1 MIPTINLVSSTG
13 KAGKLS
19 FPTEETRFLAT
30 GFLNNYFIN
39 PF

>member
-1 MIPTINLVSSTG
+1 MIPTINRVYSTG
-13 KAGKLS
+13 NSGKLS
-19 FPTEETRFLAT
+19 FPTEENRFLAT